1 MQIDDKMLDKLEK
14 LSAFKIPEENRE
26 EFKSQLGNIVDF
38 VEVLNE
44 LDLDNV
50 EAAVSTI
57 NGGTPFREDTPVTGD
72 VIDII
77 LQNAPKKEDRY
88 FEVPKIIE

>member
-14 LSAFKIPEENRE
+14 LSAFKIPEGNRE

-57 NGGTPFREDTPVTGD
+57 SGGTPFREDTPVAGD